1 MNSQGRG
8 QRFLVLGAGV
18 LLIGSLGVGS
28 ASATDYTGGNTCVE
42 VSGYDHPRNDG
53 NGDGTTDSS
62 TDSRTDTATDPLAD
76 ATDPLVDATDPLVT
90 DRPPRRRD
98 RPPR

>member
-42 VSGYDHPRNDG
+42 VSGYDHPRNHG
-53 NGDGTTDSS
+53 NGDGTH
-62 TDSRTDTATDPLAD
+62 TAPTA
-76 ATDPLVDATDPLVT
+76 
-90 DRPPRRRD
+90 RPTRRPTTRWT
-98 RPPR
+98 PSPTP